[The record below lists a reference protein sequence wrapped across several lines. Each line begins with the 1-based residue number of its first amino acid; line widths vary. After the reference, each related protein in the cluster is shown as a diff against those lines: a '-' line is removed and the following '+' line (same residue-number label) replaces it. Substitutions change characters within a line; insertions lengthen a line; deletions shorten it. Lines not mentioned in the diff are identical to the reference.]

1 MKIFVLSIFEWP
13 FYTGITVLSSEK
25 KLLNYKCYIVFSD
38 LKDRIERKNNELE
51 SAQQKLIDAA
61 EEEKTFAEER
71 LRSGYTDK
79 KRVGRDSDEDA
90 TPRG

>member
-1 MKIFVLSIFEWP
+1 MSIFEWR
-13 FYTGITVLSSEK
+13 FYTVLLYFHLK
-25 KLLNYKCYIVFSD
+25 KNCYNFNCYIVFSD

-71 LRSGYTDK
+71 LRSGYTDR
-79 KRVGRDSDEDA
+79 KRGGRDSDEEA

>member
-1 MKIFVLSIFEWP
+1 MSIFVWP
-13 FYTGITVLSSEK
+13 FYTGLPVLSFEK
-25 KLLNYKCYIVFSD
+25 DCYNYNYYIVFSD

-71 LRSGYTDK
+71 LRSGYTDR
-79 KRVGRDSDEDA
+79 KRVERDSDEDA

>member
-1 MKIFVLSIFEWP
+1 MSIFEWP
-13 FYTGITVLSSEK
+13 FYTGFTVLSFEK
-25 KLLNYKCYIVFSD
+25 NCYNYYCYIVFSD

-51 SAQQKLIDAA
+51 NAQQKLIDAA

-71 LRSGYTDK
+71 LRSGYTDR
-79 KRVGRDSDEDA
+79 KRGGRDSDEEA